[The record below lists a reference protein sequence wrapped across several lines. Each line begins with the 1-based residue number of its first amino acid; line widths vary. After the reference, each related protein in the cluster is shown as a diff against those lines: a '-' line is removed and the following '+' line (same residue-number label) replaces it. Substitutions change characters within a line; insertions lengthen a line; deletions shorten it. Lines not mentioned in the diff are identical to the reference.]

1 MIWLLIIT
9 IICLATLLIILARF
23 RNKNN
28 NLGMNLLNNDIKFKN
43 LTKEIDRQTDLIKY
57 LTKIKNADEN
67 IFDLIRCINMPK
79 IPVCK
84 NLGSDPRSNVC
95 RSRFID
101 CNNFKLIVQKDPVA
115 VYRMKKFTD
124 KYDQID
130 HQPNPSD
137 LTYDIKSSW
146 HF

>member
-1 MIWLLIIT
+1 MMAIKTW
-9 IICLATLLIILARF
+9 CSHPDKILSFLCR
-23 RNKNN
+23 
-28 NLGMNLLNNDIKFKN
+28 GI
-43 LTKEIDRQTDLIKY
+43 IDRQLLKVKY
-57 LTKIKNADEN
+57 SSSPADEN
-67 IFDLIRCINMPK
+67 IFDLVRCINMPK

-84 NLGSDPRSNVC
+84 NLGSDPKSNVC

-146 HF
+146 YF